1 MRITRSG
8 RLSATTAKR
17 LLGGDPDGG
26 LNSLVRNDKQAA
38 LAQFLAAATR
48 PGTAS
53 ELRGESAAR
62 AVFISLATTHPL
74 PDEAPRSTPMRART
88 LSRIV
93 IAKAVV
99 ALTLTAGAGG
109 VALATTSTSLPVED
123 TETVASTTA
132 APPTAAIDVHIPDEA
147 DERDTTGSDEASADP
162 ADANGSRGLTG
173 LCRAWVAGADSNG
186 KRATNPAF
194 SRLTAAAG
202 GDDLT
207 AAAGGDAMAAVD
219 GFCATLAAKQPT
231 EGQPTTTPTATPEP
245 TAKPGEDKRAEAAA
259 HTATGKPAG
268 ATGPDRGNA
277 PEKAEKPSGKP
288 DTAVEDQSG
297 DRVDEEPTKAKKATA
312 DE

>member
-1 MRITRSG
+1 
-8 RLSATTAKR
+8 
-17 LLGGDPDGG
+17 
-26 LNSLVRNDKQAA
+26 V
-38 LAQFLAAATR
+38 
-48 PGTAS
+48 
-53 ELRGESAAR
+53 
-62 AVFISLATTHPL
+62 V
-74 PDEAPRSTPMRART
+74 
-88 LSRIV
+88 
-93 IAKAVV
+93 AKAVV
-99 ALTLTAGAGG
+99 ALALTVGAGG
-109 VALATTSTSLPVED
+109 VALATTSASLPADD

-132 APPTAAIDVHIPDEA
+132 VPTTPVPATIAASDADATDETAELDADAEPDAAP
-147 DERDTTGSDEASADP
+147 ADP

-202 GDDLT
+202 GDDI
-207 AAAGGDAMAAVD
+207 AVD

>member
-17 LLGGDPDGG
+17 LLGGDPDGS

-48 PGTAS
+48 PGTTS

-62 AVFISLATTHPL
+62 AAFISLATTHPL
-74 PDEAPRSTPMRART
+74 PDNALRSTPMRART

-93 IAKAVV
+93 IAKAIV

-109 VALATTSTSLPVED
+109 VALATTSTSLPAED

-132 APPTAAIDVHIPDEA
+132 APPTAAIDVHVPDET
-147 DERDTTGSDEASADP
+147 DERDTAGSDETSADP

-186 KRATNPAF
+186 KRAANPAF
-194 SRLTAAAG
+194 SRLTAAASTHDKVG
-202 GDDLT
+202 
-207 AAAGGDAMAAVD
+207 VD
-219 GFCATLAAKQPT
+219 VFCAALAAELPT
-231 EGQPTTTPTATPEP
+231 ATSPTTPTTTPAAAEP
-245 TAKPGEDKRAEAAA
+245 TAKLGQVKRAETAANSGS
-259 HTATGKPAG
+259 GKPA
-268 ATGPDRGNA
+268 AADPKRG
-277 PEKAEKPSGKP
+277 KGAEKSSGKP
-288 DTAVEDQSG
+288 DTAVKDQSG
-297 DRVDEEPTKAKKATA
+297 DSGADEAVKGKKATG

>member
-17 LLGGDPDGG
+17 LLGGDPDGS

-48 PGTAS
+48 PGTTS

-62 AVFISLATTHPL
+62 AAFISLATTHPL
-74 PDEAPRSTPMRART
+74 PDNALRSTPMRART

-93 IAKAVV
+93 IAKAIV

-132 APPTAAIDVHIPDEA
+132 APPTGAIDVHIPDDA
-147 DERDTTGSDEASADP
+147 DERDTDAGSDETSADP

-194 SRLTAAAG
+194 SRLTAAASTHDKVG
-202 GDDLT
+202 
-207 AAAGGDAMAAVD
+207 VD
-219 GFCATLAAKQPT
+219 VFCAALAAELPT
-231 EGQPTTTPTATPEP
+231 ATSPTTPTTTPAAAEP
-245 TAKPGEDKRAEAAA
+245 TAKLGQVKRAETAANSGS
-259 HTATGKPAG
+259 GKPA
-268 ATGPDRGNA
+268 AADPKRG
-277 PEKAEKPSGKP
+277 KGAEKSSGKP
-288 DTAVEDQSG
+288 DTAVKDQSG
-297 DRVDEEPTKAKKATA
+297 DSGADEAVKGKKATG

>member
-17 LLGGDPDGG
+17 LLGGDPDGS

-48 PGTAS
+48 PGTTS

-62 AVFISLATTHPL
+62 AAFISLATTDPL
-74 PDEAPRSTPMRART
+74 PDNALRSTPMRART

-109 VALATTSTSLPVED
+109 VALATTSTSLPAED

-132 APPTAAIDVHIPDEA
+132 APPTAAIDVHVPDET
-147 DERDTTGSDEASADP
+147 DERDTAGSDQTSADP

-186 KRATNPAF
+186 KRAANPAF
-194 SRLTAAAG
+194 SRLTAAASTHDKVG
-202 GDDLT
+202 
-207 AAAGGDAMAAVD
+207 VD
-219 GFCATLAAKQPT
+219 VFCAALAAELPT
-231 EGQPTTTPTATPEP
+231 ATSPTTPTTTPAAAEP
-245 TAKPGEDKRAEAAA
+245 TAKLGQVKRAETAANSGS
-259 HTATGKPAG
+259 GKPA
-268 ATGPDRGNA
+268 AADPKRG
-277 PEKAEKPSGKP
+277 KGAEKSSGKP
-288 DTAVEDQSG
+288 DTAVKDQSG
-297 DRVDEEPTKAKKATA
+297 DSGADEAVKGKKATG